1 MWSWVALNHST
12 QQTPLM
18 SLNSMTSR
26 LIHLIQFWHRTIFI
40 FSPDLNNK
48 KHGTPRGPKGHPPK
62 NYIRSYGE
70 WGVFNLSRSRPWVS
84 EARWNS
90 LGLDIRKVS
99 FTSKICT
106 KRNSSHDIFRYR
118 WNLWFS
124 VGNQYLVFSP
134 RDHPQ
139 GRADIG
145 QTTTRG
151 GAILGSV
158 GLVMFSLPVNTGP

>member
-62 NYIRSYGE
+62 NYKRSYGE

-106 KRNSSHDIFRYR
+106 KRNSSHDIFRYDGIYGF
-118 WNLWFS
+118 LLAISTWFS
-124 VGNQYLVFSP
+124 HPVITRKAGLILVKQL
-134 RDHPQ
+134 Q
-139 GRADIG
+139 GEGRSLA
-145 QTTTRG
+145 Q
-151 GAILGSV
+151 
-158 GLVMFSLPVNTGP
+158 LV